1 VLEPFAPHFAEEAH
15 QRLGGKGSIT
25 QLHWPT
31 YDPAMLVDA
40 EIEIP
45 VQVNG
50 KLRGRI
56 IVASNADEAIIL
68 STAINDAEV
77 QKHLA
82 GKQPKKK
89 IYIKGRM
96 VNLVV

>member
-1 VLEPFAPHFAEEAH
+1 MAVDQPLRP
-15 QRLGGKGSIT
+15 
-25 QLHWPT
+25 WPS

-40 EIEIP
+40 SIEMP

-56 IVASNADEAIIL
+56 TVPADADEAAVIAAAL
-68 STAINDAEV
+68 ADAEV
-77 QKHLA
+77 QKHLG
-82 GKQPKKK
+82 GKELKKK
-89 IYIKGRM
+89 IYVKGRM